1 MTEIRY
7 EAEIKQIKD
16 ILKIHGQNGSK
27 VDIKIDN
34 ILRMLVAE
42 EIEAYRQNED

>member
-1 MTEIRY
+1 MSEIRY
-7 EAEIKQIKD
+7 ETEIKRIKD